1 MQTDKQAN
9 EYKQIKSIHAHT
21 HTRSLHTCMHTSSE
35 MAELINWTNTWTDQ
49 TSKTHE
55 TMNR

>member
-21 HTRSLHTCMHTSSE
+21 HTHV
-35 MAELINWTNTWTDQ
+35 AY
-49 TSKTHE
+49 THAC
-55 TMNR
+55 THRVKWQN